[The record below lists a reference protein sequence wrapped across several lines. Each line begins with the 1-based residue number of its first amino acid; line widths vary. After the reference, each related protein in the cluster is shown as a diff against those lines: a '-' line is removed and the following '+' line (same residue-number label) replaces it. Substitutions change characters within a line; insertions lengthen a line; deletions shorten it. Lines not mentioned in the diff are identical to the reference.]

1 MWKIVLTIL
10 GLLYVLSPFDVLPD
24 WFVGWGWLD
33 DGVIAVL
40 IGRFLYERFMKSGSI
55 HAAGG
60 GRGRPENEN
69 SSNEPRDREETQS
82 QENTENLDPY
92 QILSVNREASLEEI
106 KKAYLRLANQ
116 YHPDKVT
123 HLGKEFRELA
133 ETKFKKI
140 QQAYQDLKEERD
152 M

>member
-1 MWKIVLTIL
+1 MWKIVLLIL
-10 GLLYVLSPFDVLPD
+10 GLLYVLSPFDILPD
-24 WFVGWGWLD
+24 WFIGWGWLD

-40 IGRFLYERFMKSGSI
+40 IGRFFYERFMKPGSVHGAEKGSGHSETESD
-55 HAAGG
+55 
-60 GRGRPENEN
+60 GRD
-69 SSNEPRDREETQS
+69 PRDRQEAQG

-92 QILSVNREASLEEI
+92 QILSVDRDASLEEI

-133 ETKFKKI
+133 ELKFKKI
-140 QQAYQDLKEERD
+140 QQAYDELKKHSA
-152 M
+152 